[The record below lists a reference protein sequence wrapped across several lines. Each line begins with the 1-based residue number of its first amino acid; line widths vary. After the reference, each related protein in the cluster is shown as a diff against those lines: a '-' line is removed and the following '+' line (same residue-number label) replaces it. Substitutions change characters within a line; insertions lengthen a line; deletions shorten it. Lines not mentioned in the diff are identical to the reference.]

1 MTGGALHALAES
13 PASAPPPL
21 LAAVPGVMVIRQLRL
36 TEFRNYSRLRLELDA
51 PPVVLTGDNG
61 AGKTNLLEAVSFLA
75 PGRGLRRARLGE
87 VGRRARAGEANVA
100 SPWAVAATLDLPEG
114 RIVIGTG
121 LEALPAANA
130 EGEGGG
136 MRRTVRIDG
145 RNAPS
150 QLALGQHV
158 VAIWLTPLLDGLWTG
173 GPGDRRRFLDRMVA
187 AFDPGHAGSVAAY
200 EQAMRQRARLLSE
213 GKLDPHWLAA
223 LEDTMARH
231 GVALTVARLD
241 LVARLDQAARLAVGP
256 FPRAALALAGEVE
269 GWVAGMAALD
279 AEDRLRERLAAQRR
293 IDADSGTT
301 TFGPHRCDLVVRHL
315 DRDIPAAQGST
326 GEQKAVLV
334 AIVLAHARLAAIAR
348 GRPPLLLLDEIAAHL
363 DSTKRAALFDE
374 IEALGAQAWMTGT
387 DAELFSTL
395 RGRAQFFR
403 VASGELSPG

>member
-1 MTGGALHALAES
+1 MNGGAIHAPAQS
-13 PASAPPPL
+13 SASAPPPMS
-21 LAAVPGVMVIRQLRL
+21 AAVAGAMVIRQLRL

-51 PPVVLTGDNG
+51 APVLLVGDNG
-61 AGKTNLLEAVSFLA
+61 AGKTNLLEAVSFLT
-75 PGRGLRRARLGE
+75 PGRGLRRARLDE
-87 VGRRARAGEANVA
+87 VGRRARNGEAAVA

-114 RIVIGTG
+114 RVAIGTG
-121 LEALPAANA
+121 LEALPATNG
-130 EGEGGG
+130 EGEGTS
-136 MRRTVRIDG
+136 MRRAVRIDG

-158 VAIWLTPLLDGLWTG
+158 VAIWLTPHLDGLWTG

-187 AFDPGHAGSVAAY
+187 AFDPNHVSSVAAY
-200 EQAMRQRARLLSE
+200 EQAMRQRARLLAE
-213 GKLDPHWLAA
+213 GKLDPHWLTA

-241 LVARLDQAARLAVGP
+241 LVARLDQAARLGVGP
-256 FPRAALALAGEVE
+256 FPRAALALSGEVE

-279 AEDRLRERLAAQRR
+279 AEDRLRERLAGQRR
-293 IDADSGTT
+293 LDADAGTT
-301 TFGPHRCDLVVRHL
+301 TIGPHRCDLVVRHL

-374 IEALGAQAWMTGT
+374 IEALGSQAWMTGT

>member
-1 MTGGALHALAES
+1 
-13 PASAPPPL
+13 
-21 LAAVPGVMVIRQLRL
+21 MVIRQLRL

-51 PPVVLTGDNG
+51 APVLLVGDNG
-61 AGKTNLLEAVSFLA
+61 AGKTNLLEAVSFLT
-75 PGRGLRRARLGE
+75 PGRGLRRARLDE
-87 VGRRARAGEANVA
+87 VGRRAREGESAVA
-100 SPWAVAATLDLPEG
+100 APWAVAATLDLPEG
-114 RIVIGTG
+114 RVAIGTG
-121 LEALPAANA
+121 LEALPAANG
-130 EGEGGG
+130 EGESTAT
-136 MRRTVRIDG
+136 RRAVRIDG
-145 RNAPS
+145 RNASS

-158 VAIWLTPLLDGLWTG
+158 VAIWLTPQLDGLWTG

-187 AFDPGHAGSVAAY
+187 AFDPNHASSVAAY
-200 EQAMRQRARLLSE
+200 EQAMRQRARLLGE
-213 GKLDPHWLAA
+213 GKLDPHWLNA

-231 GVALTVARLD
+231 GVALSVARLD
-241 LVARLDQAARLAVGP
+241 LVARLDQAARLGVGP

-279 AEDRLRERLAAQRR
+279 AEDRLRERLAGQRR

-301 TFGPHRCDLVVRHL
+301 SIGPHRCDLVVRHL

-374 IEALGAQAWMTGT
+374 IEALGSQAWMTGT

-403 VASGELSPG
+403 VASGDLSPG

>member
-1 MTGGALHALAES
+1 MNGGAIHALAQS
-13 PASAPPPL
+13 PASAPPPMS
-21 LAAVPGVMVIRQLRL
+21 AAVSGAMVIRQLRL
-36 TEFRNYSRLRLELDA
+36 TEFRNYSRLRLELEA
-51 PPVVLTGDNG
+51 TPVLLVGDNG
-61 AGKTNLLEAVSFLA
+61 AGKTNLLEAVSFLT
-75 PGRGLRRARLGE
+75 PGRGLRRARLDE
-87 VGRRARAGEANVA
+87 VGRRARSGESAVA
-100 SPWAVAATLDLPEG
+100 APWAVAAALDLPEG
-114 RIVIGTG
+114 RVAIGTG
-121 LEALPAANA
+121 LEALPASQG
-130 EGEGGG
+130 EGESGGL
-136 MRRTVRIDG
+136 RRVVRIDG

-158 VAIWLTPLLDGLWTG
+158 VAIWLTPQLDGLWTG

-187 AFDPGHAGSVAAY
+187 AFDPNHAGSVAAY
-200 EQAMRQRARLLSE
+200 EQAMRQRARLLAE
-213 GKLDPHWLAA
+213 GKLDPHWLTA

-231 GVALTVARLD
+231 GVALSVARLD
-241 LVARLDQAARLAVGP
+241 LVARLDQAARLGVGP

-269 GWVAGMAALD
+269 GWIAGMAALD

-293 IDADSGTT
+293 IDADAGATT
-301 TFGPHRCDLVVRHL
+301 IGPHRCDLVVRHL

-374 IEALGAQAWMTGT
+374 IEALGSQAWMTGT

-403 VASGELSPG
+403 VASGDLSPG

>member
-1 MTGGALHALAES
+1 MNGGAIHALAQS
-13 PASAPPPL
+13 SASAPPPMS
-21 LAAVPGVMVIRQLRL
+21 AAIAGAMVIRQLRL
-36 TEFRNYSRLRLELDA
+36 TEFRNYSRLRLELEA
-51 PPVVLTGDNG
+51 RPVLLTGDNG
-61 AGKTNLLEAVSFLA
+61 AGKTNLLEAVSFLT
-75 PGRGLRRARLGE
+75 PGRGLRRARLDE
-87 VGRRARAGEANVA
+87 VGRRARNGESAVT

-114 RIVIGTG
+114 RVAIGTG
-121 LEALPAANA
+121 LEAAANGD
-130 EGEGGG
+130 GEGTA

-158 VAIWLTPLLDGLWTG
+158 VAIWLTPHLDGLWTG

-187 AFDPGHAGSVAAY
+187 AFDPNHVSSVAAY
-200 EQAMRQRARLLSE
+200 EQAMRQRARLLAE
-213 GKLDPHWLAA
+213 GKLDPHWLTA

-231 GVALTVARLD
+231 GVALSVARLD
-241 LVARLDQAARLAVGP
+241 LVARLDQAARLGVGP
-256 FPRAALALAGEVE
+256 FPRAALSLSGEVE
-269 GWVAGMAALD
+269 GWIAGMAALD
-279 AEDRLRERLAAQRR
+279 AEDRLRDRLAGQRR
-293 IDADSGTT
+293 IDADAGTT
-301 TFGPHRCDLVVRHL
+301 TIGPHRCDLVVRHL

-374 IEALGAQAWMTGT
+374 IEALGSQAWMTGT

-403 VASGELSPG
+403 VASGDLSPG

>member
-1 MTGGALHALAES
+1 MS
-13 PASAPPPL
+13 
-21 LAAVPGVMVIRQLRL
+21 AAVAGAMVIRQLRL
-36 TEFRNYSRLRLELDA
+36 TEFRNYRRLRLELEPA
-51 PPVVLTGDNG
+51 PVLLVGDNG
-61 AGKTNLLEAVSFLA
+61 SGKTNLLEAVSFLT
-75 PGRGLRRARLGE
+75 PGRGLRRARLDE
-87 VGRRARAGEANVA
+87 VGRRARSGEAAVA

-114 RIVIGTG
+114 RVAIGTG
-121 LEALPAANA
+121 LEAAANGD
-130 EGEGGG
+130 GEGTA

-150 QLALGQHV
+150 QLALGRHV
-158 VAIWLTPLLDGLWTG
+158 VAIWLTPHLDGLWTG

-187 AFDPGHAGSVAAY
+187 AFDPDHAGSVAAY
-200 EQAMRQRARLLSE
+200 EQAMRQRARLLAE
-213 GKLDPHWLAA
+213 GKLDPHWLTA

-231 GVALTVARLD
+231 GVALTVARHE
-241 LVARLDQAARLAVGP
+241 LVARLDQAARLGVGP
-256 FPRAALALAGEVE
+256 FPRAALALSGEVE
-269 GWVAGMAALD
+269 GWVGGMAALD
-279 AEDRLRERLAAQRR
+279 AEDRLRERLAGQRR

-301 TFGPHRCDLVVRHL
+301 TIGPHRCDLVVRHL

-374 IEALGAQAWMTGT
+374 IEALGSQAWMTGT

>member
-1 MTGGALHALAES
+1 MNGGAIHAIAES
-13 PASAPPPL
+13 SASAPPPMS
-21 LAAVPGVMVIRQLRL
+21 AAVSGAMVIRQLRL

-51 PPVVLTGDNG
+51 APVLLVGDNG
-61 AGKTNLLEAVSFLA
+61 AGKTNLLEAVSFLT
-75 PGRGLRRARLGE
+75 PGRGLRRARLDE
-87 VGRRARAGEANVA
+87 VGRRARSGESAVT
-100 SPWAVAATLDLPEG
+100 SPWAVAATLDLPDG
-114 RIVIGTG
+114 RVAIGTG
-121 LEALPAANA
+121 LEALPATNG
-130 EGEGGG
+130 EGEGGSL
-136 MRRTVRIDG
+136 RRAVRIDG

-158 VAIWLTPLLDGLWTG
+158 VAIWLTPQLDGLWTG

-187 AFDPGHAGSVAAY
+187 AFDPSHTGSVAAY

-213 GKLDPHWLAA
+213 GKLDPHWLTA

-241 LVARLDQAARLAVGP
+241 LVARLDQAARLGVGP
-256 FPRAALALAGEVE
+256 FPRAALALSGEVE

-279 AEDRLRERLAAQRR
+279 AEDRLRERLAGQRR
-293 IDADSGTT
+293 TDADAGTT
-301 TFGPHRCDLVVRHL
+301 TIGPHRCDLVVRHL

-363 DSTKRAALFDE
+363 DATKRAALFDE
-374 IEALGAQAWMTGT
+374 IEALGSQAWMTGT